1 MRRAP
6 PPIWVDDRLFSF
18 ISLTWTGQPLVSYDA
33 IVNLISATRTRSRLA
48 VKAVL
53 DTRDHDL
60 GRAVTAE
67 EFNTLHL

>member
-1 MRRAP
+1 M
-6 PPIWVDDRLFSF
+6 DDRLLSF
-18 ISLTWTGQPLVSYDA
+18 VSLTWTGQPLVSYDA

>member
-6 PPIWVDDRLFSF
+6 PPIRMDDRLFSF
-18 ISLTWTGQPLVSYDA
+18 ISLTWTGQPLVSYHA
-33 IVNLISATRTRSRLA
+33 IVTLISATRTRSRLA

-67 EFNTLHL
+67 EVTTLHL

>member
-1 MRRAP
+1 M
-6 PPIWVDDRLFSF
+6 DDRPSSF
-18 ISLTWTGQPLVSYDA
+18 ISLTWKGQPLVSYDA

-53 DTRDHDL
+53 DSPDHDL

-67 EFNTLHL
+67 EVTTLHL